1 MRRTKWSNT
10 LRWRL
15 IWPAIALNLLAVVAT
30 VWTTELRLRERL
42 FLDTRLR
49 AQMVANSVNY
59 AAESIRIQANLRRF
73 IYAMGAEQDV
83 DLVIVV
89 TNRPPQ
95 VVACTDHEWT
105 GATLDQL
112 PWPEATGALRTALT
126 TGRTDERQ
134 VAANGDFQVTLPFVV
149 PAGVQSG
156 IGLQPGAVLV
166 RIDQTSDR
174 THLTRAIW
182 TGTLW
187 FVFQLLVLNALILL
201 LIQKRVLHPLQL
213 IGATLMRRREG
224 DTSARVPALVDDEI
238 GAVAR
243 AMNAIFDR
251 REELETE
258 AVVRTKELT
267 ETNRRL
273 SESEERFRIVAES
286 TTDVIFDWD
295 ISTGALSA
303 THDLNTLL
311 GHSRQEVPLTIEGWS
326 QAIHPDDRERV
337 LATLKQHVFQDS
349 LYDIE
354 YRLVAKDGSHTY
366 WRARGN
372 TLRDSQGKPIRMIG
386 ALTNVTA
393 ERLAAQQLH
402 AAKEAAE
409 AANRAKDEF
418 LAALSHE
425 LRTPL
430 SPVLML
436 AGEMEQCP
444 DVPAD
449 LREGFALIRHNVE
462 LEARLID
469 DLLDITRITR
479 GKFHLENEVCDL
491 HRVLEK
497 AIETIR
503 PGIEARG
510 LALHVDLVAPEH
522 QVMGD
527 SVRLQQVFWNLLKNA
542 SKFTPSGGRILIR
555 SWNPDKQ
562 AICISFTD
570 TGLGIA
576 SENLERIFMA
586 FEQVQHPGSHRL
598 GGLGLGLSI
607 SRRLVEAHGGRIWAE
622 SAGANQGTTFYIQLP
637 LLSDESAKCMAA
649 ERPPAAAAP
658 EPCIPLRILLVED
671 HEETRVVLERLLKRR
686 SHEVFA
692 ARDIATARELVAKYD
707 FDLVIS
713 DIGLPDGTGYDL
725 MSELRRERPT
735 LLGIALS
742 GYGMEQDIERSRTA
756 GFFAHLTKPI
766 DMKVLDRTIGS
777 MRQQTEGNGVES

>member
-1 MRRTKWSNT
+1 
-10 LRWRL
+10 
-15 IWPAIALNLLAVVAT
+15 
-30 VWTTELRLRERL
+30 
-42 FLDTRLR
+42 
-49 AQMVANSVNY
+49 
-59 AAESIRIQANLRRF
+59 
-73 IYAMGAEQDV
+73 MGAEQDV
-83 DLVIVV
+83 DLIIVV

-112 PWPEATGALRTALT
+112 PWPEATGALQTALT
-126 TGRTDERQ
+126 SGGTDERQ
-134 VAANGDFQVTLPFVV
+134 VTANGDFQVTLPFVL

-174 THLTRAIW
+174 TQLARAIW

-213 IGATLMRRREG
+213 IVATLMCRREG
-224 DTSARVPALVDDEI
+224 DTSARVPALADDEI

-251 REELETE
+251 REELESE

-273 SESEERFRIVAES
+273 SESEERFRIAAES
-286 TTDVIFDWD
+286 ATEFIFDWN
-295 ISTGALSA
+295 ISTGTVSWSQ
-303 THDLNTLL
+303 DIGSLL
-311 GHSRQEVPLTIEGWS
+311 GYSPQEFPPTVEGWA
-326 QAIHPDDRERV
+326 QGIHPDDRPRV
-337 LATLKQHVFQDS
+337 LAALNKHVFQGN

-372 TLRDSQGKPIRMIG
+372 TLRDSQGKPVRMIG

-393 ERLAAQQLH
+393 ERLAAQQLQV
-402 AAKEAAE
+402 AKETAE

-497 AIETIR
+497 AVETIR
-503 PGIEARG
+503 PSIEARG
-510 LALHVDLVAPEH
+510 LALHIELAAPEH

-542 SKFTPSGGRILIR
+542 AKFTPSGGRILIR
-555 SWNPDKQ
+555 SWNPDEQ
-562 AICISFTD
+562 TICLSFTD
-570 TGLGIA
+570 TGMGI
-576 SENLERIFMA
+576 SPENLERIFMA
-586 FEQVQHPGSHRL
+586 FEQVKHPGSHRL

-607 SRRLVEAHGGRIWAE
+607 SRRLMEAHGGRIWAE
-622 SAGANQGTTFYIQLP
+622 SAGSNQGTTFHVQLP
-637 LLSDESAKCMAA
+637 LLSDTSAKRMAA
-649 ERPPAAAAP
+649 EAPPAAAAP
-658 EPCIPLRILLVED
+658 APSVPLRILLVED
-671 HEETRVVLERLLKRR
+671 HEATRVILERLLKRR
-686 SHEVFA
+686 SHEVFP
-692 ARDIATARELVAKYD
+692 ARDIATARQLAAEND

-725 MSELRRERPT
+725 MSELRGKYPT

-742 GYGMEQDIERSRTA
+742 GFGMEQDVQRSRAA

-777 MRQQTEGNGVES
+777 MRQQTEGNGGGS